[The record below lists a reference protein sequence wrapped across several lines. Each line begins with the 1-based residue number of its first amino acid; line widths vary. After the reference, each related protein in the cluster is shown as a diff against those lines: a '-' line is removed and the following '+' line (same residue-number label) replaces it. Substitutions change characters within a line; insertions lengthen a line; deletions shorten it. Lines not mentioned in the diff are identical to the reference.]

1 MIFDNPFSR
10 WAIRITGSFIA
21 LAASASIASAA
32 VITVTTGLDEFDT
45 TPNTTCSLREAIQS
59 ANIDSDFGGCTGS
72 GIYGDDTIVF
82 STTVTLVQLT
92 IIANPNSTDN
102 DDNSFLDLDIRDTNP
117 SLPDSLTIDGGPSSV
132 TIQPGISPWTDR
144 IFDIVP
150 NPTGQPATVILRN
163 LTIQGGGSPSNETGV
178 GNPCFNSGGG
188 VRNWSGGALTLENVI
203 IQNNAM
209 LQHGGGVC
217 QNNGPLT
224 VLTST
229 IRNNVAIAFNGGGIY
244 YLGNGT
250 LLVQG
255 STVLS
260 NTALRSGGGIYDQAD
275 TMTIQDSQV
284 LSNTVLGGD
293 GGGVWTFG
301 GTTLKQILT
310 STVAFNRAG
319 GDGGGIWNRTTRGL
333 EVLNSTVLSNTAG
346 AFQNNPGNGGG
357 IWSEQLLTIGNSQV
371 LSNTAFYTGTFVTPP
386 PGGGGIYH
394 QASPSFVPP
403 LTINNSRV
411 AHNLARA
418 LDGSSIAGG
427 GIWNSGIA
435 TLNNAIVEHNRADGV
450 PGFGLAFGGGIHN
463 EERLTLNNNSQVR
476 HNRAEWGEVRGGGV
490 SNQNSGG
497 GSAEFVLNASSVST
511 NTAQGTIGAEGG
523 GIYSGFGSTADL
535 LAGEVRNNLA
545 DGGGFASGG
554 GVASNGVLTVTS
566 SLVIS
571 NAAAAASTSNGGGI
585 QTLGSAA
592 VLITD
597 TRIYTNTAQNG
608 GGWYNTVGIPLG
620 DAQLVNSDVG
630 FNQAQQDGGGIYNTG
645 TGVQVNS
652 SAVRANQAIT
662 NGGGIYNVGELQIF
676 SSQVLT
682 NSATSGGG
690 AYNIGP
696 IMIFFGSTL
705 QANQAISAGGGLYNA
720 SGFAGVNN
728 GSVLRANQAITGG
741 GAYNAANMSFNQST
755 VFSNTASV
763 GGGAYNTGQM
773 FAGFSTVQ
781 SNTAASLGGGIYNAS
796 TATNLF
802 ANVVTLSHNSAITGG
817 GLYNESS
824 ANVSLSAVVNNTATS
839 AGGGAHN
846 ALTGT
851 LSSQNNTFSGNS
863 APNGGGLNVET
874 GSSAYLTFTTV
885 ASTPVGSGIVVAIG
899 GTAEVYATLLAYN
912 AGNNCV
918 GAVTDNGFSM
928 SSDTMCPTFAFTNT
942 NPLLQPLALNGG
954 QTLNHAL
961 SPGSPALDKVPPAQC
976 TVINDQRFVSRPQ
989 GTACDIGAFE
999 LEEADLEVS
1008 KSADPSPVIAGQT
1021 ITYTVIVTNVSTSG
1035 FANNVVLTDTLL
1047 GGTTFGGVVS
1057 SGGFT
1062 LQSSS
1067 SSQAVFTLPSLAASS
1082 SVTLVFTATAPASGP
1097 ITNTATVASG
1107 NPDPVLSNNT
1117 ASVETPVT
1125 PAAYLAVSK
1134 AQDFVPYA
1142 PGVVLPSAM
1151 VTYTIVVTNNGPS
1164 TPATVGIVDTLA
1176 SGVSFMAAG
1185 GSGWT
1190 CTFSAPNVN
1199 CSYGP
1204 PLPPGSSASVLI
1216 TVTAPVT
1223 PSTVFTNAADG
1234 FAGAFPGGPFASNVV
1249 TLTTAA
1255 NAELR
1260 LFKTATPSP
1269 VFAGQLVT
1277 YVVAV
1282 QNFGPDV
1289 ATNLVITDVFQG
1301 GASFGSVLGVSGGA
1315 TLQSSSST
1323 AVTFTVTSLG
1333 VGNSAVMT
1341 YTVVAPADGVITN
1354 TATVASDAVDPAP
1367 ANNVFS
1373 TTTPVTPVVNLV
1385 VNKSAAPTLVLPGQT
1400 VTYVVTVNNAGPS
1413 TATSVVITDV
1423 FQGGAT
1429 FGSVVATSGG
1439 ATYQSNT
1446 STAVT
1451 FTVPSLG
1458 VGNSAVMTY
1467 TVTAPTSGVITNTAT
1482 AGAAELDSNPANN
1495 TASTTVTV
1503 TTGTDVRVVKTT
1515 PITQALAGQPVF
1527 YSVVV
1532 LNLGP
1537 LTATNVVITDV
1548 IQGGATFGSVVA
1560 TSGGA
1565 TLSSSTST
1573 AVTFTVPSLGA
1584 GGLAVV
1590 VYSIIAPPTGTITNT
1605 VTVAA
1610 TEFDPQPANNTATV
1624 TTPVIPVA
1632 NLSISKA
1639 PSFPTAIAGT
1649 ITPSAQLTYTI
1660 LVTNNGP
1667 SPAAN
1672 VVVTDVL
1679 PAGLTFV
1686 SATGS
1691 GWSCSNSGQTVTCTV
1706 SSLSMGAAP
1715 AIQIVASAPV
1725 TPGLVLTNTAV
1736 VNAATFPNTPVTSNS
1751 VVVKVQFRAFL
1762 PIARLP

>member
-1 MIFDNPFSR
+1 
-10 WAIRITGSFIA
+10 
-21 LAASASIASAA
+21 
-32 VITVTTGLDEFDT
+32 
-45 TPNTTCSLREAIQS
+45 
-59 ANIDSDFGGCTGS
+59 
-72 GIYGDDTIVF
+72 
-82 STTVTLVQLT
+82 
-92 IIANPNSTDN
+92 
-102 DDNSFLDLDIRDTNP
+102 
-117 SLPDSLTIDGGPSSV
+117 
-132 TIQPGISPWTDR
+132 
-144 IFDIVP
+144 
-150 NPTGQPATVILRN
+150 
-163 LTIQGGGSPSNETGV
+163 
-178 GNPCFNSGGG
+178 
-188 VRNWSGGALTLENVI
+188 
-203 IQNNAM
+203 
-209 LQHGGGVC
+209 
-217 QNNGPLT
+217 
-224 VLTST
+224 
-229 IRNNVAIAFNGGGIY
+229 
-244 YLGNGT
+244 
-250 LLVQG
+250 
-255 STVLS
+255 
-260 NTALRSGGGIYDQAD
+260 
-275 TMTIQDSQV
+275 
-284 LSNTVLGGD
+284 
-293 GGGVWTFG
+293 
-301 GTTLKQILT
+301 
-310 STVAFNRAG
+310 
-319 GDGGGIWNRTTRGL
+319 
-333 EVLNSTVLSNTAG
+333 
-346 AFQNNPGNGGG
+346 
-357 IWSEQLLTIGNSQV
+357 
-371 LSNTAFYTGTFVTPP
+371 
-386 PGGGGIYH
+386 
-394 QASPSFVPP
+394 
-403 LTINNSRV
+403 
-411 AHNLARA
+411 
-418 LDGSSIAGG
+418 
-427 GIWNSGIA
+427 
-435 TLNNAIVEHNRADGV
+435 
-450 PGFGLAFGGGIHN
+450 
-463 EERLTLNNNSQVR
+463 
-476 HNRAEWGEVRGGGV
+476 
-490 SNQNSGG
+490 
-497 GSAEFVLNASSVST
+497 
-511 NTAQGTIGAEGG
+511 
-523 GIYSGFGSTADL
+523 
-535 LAGEVRNNLA
+535 
-545 DGGGFASGG
+545 
-554 GVASNGVLTVTS
+554 
-566 SLVIS
+566 
-571 NAAAAASTSNGGGI
+571 
-585 QTLGSAA
+585 
-592 VLITD
+592 
-597 TRIYTNTAQNG
+597 
-608 GGWYNTVGIPLG
+608 
-620 DAQLVNSDVG
+620 
-630 FNQAQQDGGGIYNTG
+630 
-645 TGVQVNS
+645 
-652 SAVRANQAIT
+652 
-662 NGGGIYNVGELQIF
+662 
-676 SSQVLT
+676 
-682 NSATSGGG
+682 
-690 AYNIGP
+690 
-696 IMIFFGSTL
+696 
-705 QANQAISAGGGLYNA
+705 
-720 SGFAGVNN
+720 
-728 GSVLRANQAITGG
+728 
-741 GAYNAANMSFNQST
+741 
-755 VFSNTASV
+755 
-763 GGGAYNTGQM
+763 
-773 FAGFSTVQ
+773 
-781 SNTAASLGGGIYNAS
+781 
-796 TATNLF
+796 
-802 ANVVTLSHNSAITGG
+802 
-817 GLYNESS
+817 
-824 ANVSLSAVVNNTATS
+824 
-839 AGGGAHN
+839 
-846 ALTGT
+846 
-851 LSSQNNTFSGNS
+851 
-863 APNGGGLNVET
+863 
-874 GSSAYLTFTTV
+874 
-885 ASTPVGSGIVVAIG
+885 
-899 GTAEVYATLLAYN
+899 
-912 AGNNCV
+912 
-918 GAVTDNGFSM
+918 
-928 SSDTMCPTFAFTNT
+928 
-942 NPLLQPLALNGG
+942 
-954 QTLNHAL
+954 
-961 SPGSPALDKVPPAQC
+961 
-976 TVINDQRFVSRPQ
+976 
-989 GTACDIGAFE
+989 
-999 LEEADLEVS
+999 
-1008 KSADPSPVIAGQT
+1008 
-1021 ITYTVIVTNVSTSG
+1021 VIVTNVSTSG

-1082 SVTLVFTATAPASGP
+1082 SVTLVFTATAPAGGP

-1142 PGVVLPSAM
+1142 PGVVLPGAT

-1176 SGVSFMAAG
+1176 SGVGFVAAG

-1190 CTFSAPNVN
+1190 CTFSAPNVS

-1216 TVTAPVT
+1216 TVTAPLAS
-1223 PSTVFTNAADG
+1223 STVFTNAADG

-1255 NAELR
+1255 QADLNVS
-1260 LFKTATPSP
+1260 KTATPSP
-1269 VFAGQLVT
+1269 VLAGQLVT
-1277 YVVAV
+1277 YVVTV

-1413 TATSVVITDV
+1413 TATGVVITDV

-1446 STAVT
+1446 STAIT
-1451 FTVPSLG
+1451 FTVASLSAG
-1458 VGNSAVMTY
+1458 SSAVMTY

-1537 LTATNVVITDV
+1537 LPATNIVITDV
-1548 IQGGATFGSVVA
+1548 IQGGATFGGVVA

-1573 AVTFTVPSLGA
+1573 AVTFTVSALPV

-1610 TEFDPQPANNTATV
+1610 TEFDPQPANNTATI
-1624 TTPVIPVA
+1624 TTPVVPVA

-1691 GWSCSNSGQTVTCTV
+1691 GWSCGNSGQTVTCTV
-1706 SSLSMGAAP
+1706 SSLSVGAAP

>member
-32 VITVTTGLDEFDT
+32 TITVTTGLDEFDT
-45 TPNTTCSLREAIQS
+45 TPNTTCSLREAIQA
-59 ANIDSDFGGCTGS
+59 ANTDNDFGGCTGS
-72 GIYGDDTIVF
+72 GIYGDDVIVF
-82 STTVTLVQLT
+82 TPTVTLVQLT
-92 IIANPNSTDN
+92 IVGPGADN
-102 DDNSFLDLDIRDTNP
+102 DDNSFLDLDIRDINP
-117 SLPDSLTIDGGPSSV
+117 PGALVIDGGPNGV
-132 TIQPGISPWTDR
+132 TIQPGVSPWTDR
-144 IFDIVP
+144 IFDIPQVG
-150 NPTGQPATVILRN
+150 GQPSPVTLRN
-163 LTIQGGGSPSNETGV
+163 LTIQGGGPPSNETG
-178 GNPCFNSGGG
+178 NFPCINGGGG
-188 VRNWSGGALTLENVI
+188 VRNWSGGALTLENVT
-203 IQNNAM
+203 IQNNTM
-209 LQHGGGVC
+209 LVNGGGVC
-217 QNNGPLT
+217 HQGAGALT
-224 VLTST
+224 VLGST
-229 IRNNVAIAFNGGGIY
+229 IYNNVANGGSGGGIFY
-244 YLGNGT
+244 DAAGFLFIDN
-250 LLVQG
+250 

-260 NTALRSGGGIYDQAD
+260 NTASRSGGGIHDSANVS
-275 TMTIQDSQV
+275 MTIQNSFV
-284 LSNTVLGGD
+284 LSNTVNPPLGGA
-293 GGGVWTFG
+293 GGGVWTSG
-301 GTTLKQILT
+301 GNFSKQILT
-310 STVAFNRAG
+310 STVAYNRAD
-319 GDGGGIWNRTTRGL
+319 GDGGGIFNRAARGL
-333 EVLNSTVLSNTAG
+333 QVFNSTVLSNTAG
-346 AFQNNPGNGGG
+346 AFLANPGNGGG
-357 IWSEQLLTIGNSQV
+357 IWSERLLTIGNSQV
-371 LSNTAFYTGTFVTPP
+371 LSNTALFTGTSVPTVP

-394 QASPSFVPP
+394 QASPFFVPP
-403 LTINNSRV
+403 LTINNSQV

-418 LDGSSIAGG
+418 LDGFLIAGG

-450 PGFGLAFGGGIHN
+450 PPGGQARGGGIHN
-463 EERLTLNNNSQVR
+463 ENDLNLLSNSQVR
-476 HNRAEWGEVRGGGV
+476 HNRAEWFSAYGGGV
-490 SNQNSGG
+490 SNENNSGG
-497 GSAEFVLNASSVST
+497 NATFTLNASSVST
-511 NTAQGTIGAEGG
+511 NTAQGDPSNGFAFGG
-523 GIYSGFGSTADL
+523 GVYNGINDTANL
-535 LAGEVRNNLA
+535 LGEVRNNLA
-545 DGGGFASGG
+545 ASGQFAGGG
-554 GVASNGVLTVTS
+554 GVASNNILTVTS

-571 NAAAAASTSNGGGI
+571 NAATAALGSFGGGI
-585 QTLGSAA
+585 QTAGSAA
-592 VLITD
+592 LITD
-597 TRIYTNTAQNG
+597 TRIHTNAVTAGLGADG
-608 GGWYNTVGIPLG
+608 GGWHNNVAG
-620 DAQLVNSDVG
+620 AQLAYSDVR
-630 FNQAQQDGGGIYNTG
+630 FNQAQQDGGGVYNLGNDVQINDSAICQNQAQRHGGVYHSAPFMSIVGTTICLNQAGLGGVGDGGGVYNATG
-645 TGVQVNS
+645 SGIQIMMSEVLTNTTVDNGGGVF
-652 SAVRANQAIT
+652 SAGNFAAIFDSTLGANQA
-662 NGGGIYNVGELQIF
+662 
-676 SSQVLT
+676 
-682 NSATSGGG
+682 SA
-690 AYNIGP
+690 
-696 IMIFFGSTL
+696 
-705 QANQAISAGGGLYNA
+705 
-720 SGFAGVNN
+720 
-728 GSVLRANQAITGG
+728 GG
-741 GAYNAANMSFNQST
+741 GAYNAANMNI
-755 VFSNTASV
+755 VA
-763 GGGAYNTGQM
+763 
-773 FAGFSTVQ
+773 STVQ
-781 SNTAASLGGGIYNAS
+781 SNTATSLGGGVYNDAAATGLFVNFS
-796 TATNLF
+796 TLRG
-802 ANVVTLSHNSAITGG
+802 NSAPTGS
-817 GLYNESS
+817 GLYNAAA
-824 ANVSLSAVVNNTATS
+824 ANMIFSAVVNNMAST

-846 ALTGT
+846 ATGGA
-851 LSSQNNTFSGNS
+851 LSSENNTFSGNS
-863 APNGGGLNVET
+863 APAGSGLNVAA

-885 ASTPVGSGIVVAIG
+885 ASNTAGNGINVSSG

-912 AGNNCV
+912 AGSNCV
-918 GAVTDNGFSM
+918 GGVIDNGFSM
-928 SSDTMCPTFAFTNT
+928 SSDASCSFAFNNI

-961 SPGSPALDKVPPAQC
+961 SPGSPALDQVPMPC
-976 TVINDQRFVSRPQ
+976 PSGFDQRFVIRPQ

-1057 SGGFT
+1057 GGGFT
-1062 LQSSS
+1062 LQSST
-1067 SSQAVFTLPSLAASS
+1067 SSQAVFTLSSLAAGNSA
-1082 SVTLVFTATAPASGP
+1082 TLVFTATAPAGGP
-1097 ITNTATVASG
+1097 ITNTATVTSG

-1117 ASVETPVT
+1117 ASVSTPVI

-1142 PGVVLPSAM
+1142 PGIVLPGAT

-1176 SGVSFMAAG
+1176 SGVGFVAAG

-1190 CTFSAPNVN
+1190 CTFSASNVN

-1216 TVTAPVT
+1216 TVTAPLAS
-1223 PSTVFTNAADG
+1223 STVFTNAADG

-1255 NAELR
+1255 QADLAVS
-1260 LFKTATPSP
+1260 KTATPAA
-1269 VFAGQLVT
+1269 VFAGQIVT
-1277 YVVAV
+1277 YVVTV
-1282 QNFGPDV
+1282 SNNGPDSASNV
-1289 ATNLVITDVFQG
+1289 VITDVFQG
-1301 GASFGSVLGVSGGA
+1301 GASFGSVVATSGGA
-1315 TLQSSSST
+1315 TLSSSTST

-1354 TATVASDAVDPAP
+1354 TATVASSAVDPQP

-1413 TATSVVITDV
+1413 TATGVVITDV

-1439 ATYQSNT
+1439 ATLQSST

-1451 FTVPSLG
+1451 FTVASLSAG
-1458 VGNSAVMTY
+1458 SSAVMTY

-1482 AGAAELDSNPANN
+1482 AGAAELDSNSANN

-1548 IQGGATFGSVVA
+1548 IQGGATFGGVVA

-1565 TLSSSTST
+1565 TLQSSTGT
-1573 AVTFTVPSLGA
+1573 AVTFTVPALPV

-1686 SATGS
+1686 SAGGS
-1691 GWSCSNSGQTVTCTV
+1691 GWTCSFSAPTVTCTRPTLTV
-1706 SSLSMGAAP
+1706 GAAP
-1715 AIQIVASAPV
+1715 AIQIVATAPV
-1725 TPGLVLTNTAV
+1725 TPGLMLTNTAV